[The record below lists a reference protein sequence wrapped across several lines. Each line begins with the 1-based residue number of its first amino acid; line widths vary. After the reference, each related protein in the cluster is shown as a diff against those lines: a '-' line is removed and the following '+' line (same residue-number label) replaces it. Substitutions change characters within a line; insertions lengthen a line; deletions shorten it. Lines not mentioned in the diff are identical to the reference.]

1 MKVFKDGQY
10 VDLAADEENAFEAQ
24 RAQIRAEIAALLA
37 EPKPASIE
45 QRLAALETE
54 VAALKAAGKA

>member
-10 VDLAADEENAFEAQ
+10 VDLTADEENAFEAQ
-24 RAQIRAEIAALLA
+24 RAQIRAEIAARLA
-37 EPKPASIE
+37 EPKPPSIE

-54 VAALKAAGKA
+54 VAALKAASKA